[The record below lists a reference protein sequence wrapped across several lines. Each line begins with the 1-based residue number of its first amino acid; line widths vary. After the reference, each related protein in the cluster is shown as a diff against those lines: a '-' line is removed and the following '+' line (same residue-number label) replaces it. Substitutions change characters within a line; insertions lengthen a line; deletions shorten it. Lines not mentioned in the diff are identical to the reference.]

1 MRRVLGTLLL
11 AAFAIAALI
20 WFGFE
25 RGYEGTPSA
34 SGWPKP
40 DNGDVLQNPP
50 LPQGSIPNVTFA
62 RACHLIR
69 ALPAEE
75 AGRAVFGSEGH
86 LYLQGE

>member
-20 WFGFE
+20 WLGFE
-25 RGYEGTPSA
+25 RETPSA

-50 LPQGSIPNVTFA
+50 LPQGSIPA

-86 LYLQGE
+86 LYLPGE